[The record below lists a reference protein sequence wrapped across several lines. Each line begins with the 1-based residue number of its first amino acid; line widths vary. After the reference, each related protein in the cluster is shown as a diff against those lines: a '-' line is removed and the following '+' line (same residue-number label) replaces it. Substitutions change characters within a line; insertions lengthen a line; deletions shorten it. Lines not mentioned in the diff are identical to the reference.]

1 MCKWFYIF
9 GYFLIYAYGHEG
21 FCSEG
26 AQGLKTRIGEISGIL
41 KRKIPKLLKRERVI
55 ESWID

>member
-1 MCKWFYIF
+1 MPT
-9 GYFLIYAYGHEG
+9 GMRGSAPD
-21 FCSEG
+21 G
-26 AQGLKTRIGEISGIL
+26 AQGLKTRIEEISGIF

>member
-1 MCKWFYIF
+1 MPT
-9 GYFLIYAYGHEG
+9 GMRGSA
-21 FCSEG
+21 SEG
-26 AQGLKTRIGEISGIL
+26 SRYSKRGQVRGIF